1 MIKWIKP
8 NDIEIETNDLKATVE
23 YCESLGWVRE
33 SDDLTVDDINA
44 MSGVDMKK
52 LITKYKLGVDK
63 TLTVVDMREAVIA
76 AMSEPEE

>member
-8 NDIEIETNDLKATVE
+8 NDIEVETNDLKATVE
-23 YCESLGWVRE
+23 YCESLGWMRE
-33 SDDLTVDDINA
+33 SDDLTVEDINE

-52 LITKYKLGVDK
+52 LIAKYGLGVDK
-63 TLTVVDMREAVIA
+63 TLNVAEMRVAVIA